1 MSPFPFDYRVY
12 KGVLAEDFMVT
23 AKALKAPYLRIKLDE
38 AAADLSN
45 VEDYPLVRIPV
56 PFLIYPLFKDDRI
69 EVYRPDSNDT
79 AYWLYSVEKEI
90 PPEILDNIE
99 VPTGDLFTPPATD
112 DTIAFNLV
120 NDALAIITTRTYT
133 ILRMAGTIS
142 LISESGFYQYVPES
156 GDYQILTGKY
166 LLETKGTA
174 DFLFGGKVTTEAK
187 NGYALDVTS
196 GYLHESTGSF
206 VMKSNN
212 KSLAA
217 LVGKAF
223 ELISDLYTKMGTFDS
238 HTHVTTCSAGPGS
251 AAPTLAPTLA
261 SPIETDLFKA
271 QNVDVFF
278 QE

>member
-1 MSPFPFDYRVY
+1 MEPFPVDYRVY
-12 KGVLAEDFMVT
+12 QGELVEDFMVT
-23 AKALKAPYLRIKLDE
+23 AKALKAPYLRVSLE
-38 AAADLSN
+38 GQAAEHAD
-45 VEDYPLVRIPV
+45 VESYPLVRIPV
-56 PFLIYPLFKDDRI
+56 PFLIYPLFKGDKVG
-69 EVYRPDSNDT
+69 VYLPDSSPSG
-79 AYWLYSVEKEI
+79 YWLYSVEKEI

-120 NDALAIITTRTYT
+120 NDTLAIVTTRSYT
-133 ILRMAGTIS
+133 IIRMADTIS

-174 DFLFGGKVTTEAK
+174 DFLFGDKVTTEAK
-187 NGYALDVTS
+187 NGYELNVTS

-206 VMKSNN
+206 VMKSND

-217 LVGKAF
+217 LIGKAF

-238 HTHVTTCSAGPGS
+238 HTHVTTCSTGPGS

-261 SPIETDLFKA
+261 SPIEADLFKA
-271 QNVDVFF
+271 QNVDIFF